1 MTDHARLR
9 DAQSVQCP
17 QCHAEVGQPC
27 WARWGDLRIIEHS
40 ERVTLARTSATTTR
54 PGTEVPVADV
64 RGTVAQDVDPPPPDP
79 VADSPAFLTCG
90 HPVDDTREFRSVP
103 PWHRCPICKT
113 WQEKL
118 I

>member
-9 DAQSVQCP
+9 EAQSVQCP
-17 QCHAEVGQPC
+17 RCDAEVGQPC
-27 WARWGDLRIIEHS
+27 WARWHGLRIIEHS

-79 VADSPAFLTCG
+79 VADSPAFLKCG
-90 HPVDDTREFRSVP
+90 HPATLEGTRIRVRRGEPAYCTECRS
-103 PWHRCPICKT
+103 
-113 WQEKL
+113 WQ
-118 I
+118 